1 MNVNALSSGDS
12 TLNTDTFMANYTDI
26 YVKYGE
32 DRYCRL
38 STGDTRYD
46 TSSLKTYEETYRRSG
61 LILVLYSP
69 IGELK
74 LEGRYLKQITS
85 ENGEMLDSSQFY
97 YNWQNDMSLTG
108 SSRLL
113 AYTVYIGQH

>member
-1 MNVNALSSGDS
+1 MC
-12 TLNTDTFMANYTDI
+12 I
-26 YVKYGE
+26 R
-32 DRYCRL
+32 DR
-38 STGDTRYD
+38 
-46 TSSLKTYEETYRRSG
+46 
-61 LILVLYSP
+61 YSP

-113 AYTVYIGQH
+113 AYTVTLDNINDERLKASGNPDSEQKEDSWMKPTVVVKIPSLMEIDSTNLQYKDYYLSLIHIWLTDM